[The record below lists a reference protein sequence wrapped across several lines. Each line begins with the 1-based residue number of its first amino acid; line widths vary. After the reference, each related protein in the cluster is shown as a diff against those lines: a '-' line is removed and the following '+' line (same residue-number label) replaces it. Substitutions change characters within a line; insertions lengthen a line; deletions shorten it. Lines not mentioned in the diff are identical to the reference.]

1 MTLRFYIS
9 GQAAKSNIFNVRL
22 TEPNKKI
29 SVFRLVALMLGS
41 QWNGCITVKKCNAFT
56 VMPSQY
62 WEIHNI
68 CDIIYIISNHLLS
81 ETFTVLSR
89 LCSFTR
95 NSVLFCYIYKTV
107 IHLFYFYTIKCVCVC
122 TIVCAFSIL
131 RIKPNTWRKKT
142 QGSLGIV
149 SCDIKLLEM

>member
-1 MTLRFYIS
+1 
-9 GQAAKSNIFNVRL
+9 
-22 TEPNKKI
+22 
-29 SVFRLVALMLGS
+29 
-41 QWNGCITVKKCNAFT
+41 
-56 VMPSQY
+56 MPSQY

-107 IHLFYFYTIKCVCVC
+107 IHLFYFYTIKCVCVHHRLC
-122 TIVCAFSIL
+122 VFN
-131 RIKPNTWRKKT
+131 PQN
-142 QGSLGIV
+142 
-149 SCDIKLLEM
+149 